1 MDYEERKREI
11 QGDLEGLKED
21 LFSVENDELIEAY
34 EREFLNKSLDL
45 EDVKL
50 RIMYL
55 SYN

>member
-1 MDYEERKREI
+1 MEEHKREI
-11 QGDLEGLKED
+11 QGDLDHLKHDLLSIED
-21 LFSVENDELIEAY
+21 DELIEAY
-34 EREFLNKSLDL
+34 EREFLNKSLEL